1 MNTRKSS
8 KDVEI
13 MEIDHAYYSEEGQIE
28 SSSRMGWWYG
38 YPGECGIGVGLRQIF
53 IIVCSIIVLLLIIGI
68 VLIILHYTGYF

>member
-8 KDVEI
+8 KDDEI
-13 MEIDHAYYSEEGQIE
+13 MEIDDTYYSEEGQRE

>member
-1 MNTRKSS
+1 
-8 KDVEI
+8 
-13 MEIDHAYYSEEGQIE
+13 MEIDDTYYSEEGQSQRE

-53 IIVCSIIVLLLIIGI
+53 IIVCCIIVLLLIIGI